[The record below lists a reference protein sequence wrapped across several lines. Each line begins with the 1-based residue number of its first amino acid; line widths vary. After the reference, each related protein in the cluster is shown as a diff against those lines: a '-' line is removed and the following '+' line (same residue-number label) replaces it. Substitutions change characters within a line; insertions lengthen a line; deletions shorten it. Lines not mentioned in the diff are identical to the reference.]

1 MRQHSIKT
9 TYLIHKTFV
18 EDTELMKLI
27 PEAHVYLLV
36 AEADTDYPYAIIRRD
51 GISSE
56 RGNKDFVGD
65 KVQFTVKVYS
75 DKYDESVNIADAM
88 RFSIENHILE
98 DELIRLQNIN
108 IVSSTEAWVSD
119 SYEQSMTFSAEVVKP
134 INKNQ

>member
-18 EDTELMKLI
+18 EDANVMALI
-27 PEAHVYLLV
+27 PEEHVYLLV

-65 KVQFTVKVYS
+65 IVQFTVKVYS
-75 DKYDESVNIADAM
+75 DKYDESADIADAM

-108 IVSSTEAWVSD
+108 LISSAEAWVSD
-119 SYEQSMTFSAEVVKP
+119 SYEQSMTFSAEVTKP